1 MQTETIY
8 IYENDGGTLELLDYQ
23 PSSRYHYDYVIEDAS
38 YHIKNGVLSIKGNKV
53 NFEKVYQDTFE
64 DEELDY
70 YELNSKYIDGTIT
83 EKTYTMLTWKGFK
96 KITVNEDFLDC
107 LGDFVCVLKILL
119 GKVPKLPIS
128 LLDLAG
134 ASHFINLN
142 DIQKK
147 N

>member
-53 NFEKVYQDTFE
+53 NFENVYQDTFE

-96 KITVNEDFLDC
+96 KITVNEATNHELELKVRTPINIQTSVFLI
-107 LGDFVCVLKILL
+107 K
-119 GKVPKLPIS
+119 
-128 LLDLAG
+128 
-134 ASHFINLN
+134 
-142 DIQKK
+142 KK
-147 N
+147 NVISV